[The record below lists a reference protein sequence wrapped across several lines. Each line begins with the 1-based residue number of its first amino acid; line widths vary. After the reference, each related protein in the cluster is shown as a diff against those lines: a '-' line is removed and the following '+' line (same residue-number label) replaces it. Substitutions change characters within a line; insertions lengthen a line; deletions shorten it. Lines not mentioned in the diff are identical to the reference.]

1 MTALGNP
8 AARSPALPQPVSAR
22 VFIGARGFGA
32 ATRRSL
38 RRRPAPDGS
47 APHAIAGLARR
58 YPAPVTQLPNL
69 RVGVSAAGALLFVR
83 LDGELD
89 IASSDL
95 LARHLSGLSSRE
107 HPRIVVDLAALKFC
121 DAAGLGALVKV
132 SRLAAARGGW
142 LRMSGAR
149 PRMLRLM
156 LITGL
161 SGTLPE
167 YETVQDAL
175 AGATKCHARATTLRR
190 LAPEA
195 VTAAAWSPDDEDL
208 CDRGGVASAS

>member
-1 MTALGNP
+1 MPQSVGALGF
-8 AARSPALPQPVSAR
+8 VS
-22 VFIGARGFGA
+22 ARGFGA

-38 RRRPAPDGS
+38 RRRPARDRS
-47 APHAIAGLARR
+47 EPHAIAGLARR

-69 RVGVSAAGALLFVR
+69 RVGVSAAGAHLLVR

-89 IASSDL
+89 IASSNL
-95 LARHLSGLSSRE
+95 LARRLSGLLSRE
-107 HPRIVVDLAALKFC
+107 HPRIVVDLAGLKFC
-121 DAAGLGALVKV
+121 DAAGLGAFVKV

-142 LRMSGAR
+142 LRMSAAR

-167 YETVQDAL
+167 YETVHDAL
-175 AGATKCHARATTLRR
+175 AGSMKCHARATTLRHP
-190 LAPEA
+190 APDA
-195 VTAAAWSPDDEDL
+195 VAAAAREPDDEDL
-208 CDRGGVASAS
+208 CDHGGVASAS